1 VIVVIG
7 QPVLHIAPEGPRAA
21 GIAATAAA
29 EAARRGAPVQLVGK
43 VGEDRDGEAVVLAL
57 ARDGVGHV
65 ALLRDP
71 GRPTPRLVDSSAS
84 EPQELA
90 LEDEVADPPQRL
102 EPADP
107 AARPALDAGDL
118 DLGLRY
124 LTEFRVI
131 VATEPLTDEAA
142 RIVTDAT
149 GWSGATLI
157 AMAGEDG
164 SVPADLPAGAIVL
177 AAPPSDPDGA
187 FARLVGTLAAAID
200 GGAEPHAAFREI
212 VQAAGWE
219 PAGA

>member
-1 VIVVIG
+1 MIVVIG
-7 QPVLHIAPEGPRAA
+7 QPVLHMAPEGPRVA
-21 GIAATAAA
+21 GTAATAAA
-29 EAARRGAPVQLVGK
+29 EAARRGAPVQLIGK
-43 VGEDRDGEAVVLAL
+43 IGDDPDGEAVVLAL

-71 GRPTPRLVDSSAS
+71 ARATPRLVEASSGES
-84 EPQELA
+84 PELA
-90 LEDEVADPPQRL
+90 LEDEAAVPPARL

-124 LTEFRVI
+124 LTEFRVL
-131 VATEPLTDEAA
+131 VTAEPLGDEAA
-142 RIVTDAT
+142 RIVAGAT
-149 GWSGATLI
+149 AWSGATLI
-157 AMAGEDG
+157 ALVGEDG
-164 SVPADLPAGAIVL
+164 SVPVDLPPGAIVL
-177 AAPPSDPDGA
+177 AAPPTDPDGV

-200 GGAEPHAAFREI
+200 GGAAPSAAFREI